1 MPGESVSKKEQ
12 KEDKSQAKSSNGGST
27 TTEMLKLKENPEIEI
42 TDSVKESN
50 EENFEFKKKFEKEVP
65 VGLVGLTKSD
75 SV

>member
-1 MPGESVSKKEQ
+1 
-12 KEDKSQAKSSNGGST
+12 
-27 TTEMLKLKENPEIEI
+27 MLKLKENPEIEI